1 MNAGAKNPGIEV
13 RREGAV
19 AVVELQ
25 RPDVLNAIDIAMRR
39 ALFEALTA
47 LGRDP
52 EVVAVVLSGA
62 GRMFCAG
69 ADLKGGSKGTDE
81 TLRSASRVLA
91 HDYHPVLECLT
102 KMDKPVIAAINGGA
116 VGVGMSLALACD
128 LVVMEQSAY
137 MLTGLVNVG
146 LVPDGG
152 VAWFLSR
159 RIGYGRTYEV
169 LADAQKLDAERCL
182 ALGLANRVV
191 ADGQGVEEAIKWG
204 ASFAARAPMAL
215 ALTKRLVRLSETVSL
230 ADSMAI
236 EAEMQTLCTATEDAQ
251 EAMAAFVEKRKPIF
265 TGR

>member
-1 MNAGAKNPGIEV
+1 MNAGLQV

-19 AVVELQ
+19 AVLELH
-25 RPDVLNAIDIAMRR
+25 RPDVLNAIDIPMRR
-39 ALFEALTA
+39 ALYEELTA

-52 EVVAVVLSGA
+52 GVVAVVLAGA

-81 TLRSASRVLA
+81 SLRSASRVLV
-91 HDYHPVLECLT
+91 HDFHPVLECIT

-128 LVVMEQSAY
+128 LVVMEEAAY
-137 MLTGLVNVG
+137 MLTSLVNVG

-159 RIGYGRTYEV
+159 RIGYGRAYEV
-169 LADAQKLDAERCL
+169 LADTKKLDAERCYQ
-182 ALGLANRVV
+182 LGLANRIV
-191 ADGQGVEEAIKWG
+191 AAGQAVEQAVEWG
-204 ASFAARAPMAL
+204 SSFASRAPMAL

-230 ADSMAI
+230 ADSMSI
-236 EAEMQTLCTATEDAQ
+236 EAEMQTLCTATDDAR
-251 EAMAAFVEKRKPIF
+251 EAMAAFVEKRKPVF